1 MANLDD
7 LLLASMKQPRK
18 LLDLSKVKIF
28 NDADFFKY
36 MDRVPE
42 LNLRPEE
49 VSLFISDFLFQFV
62 NSSI

>member
-7 LLLASMKQPRK
+7 LLTASMKQPRK

-36 MDRVPE
+36 MDKVPE

-49 VSLFISDFLFQFV
+49 VRTDFL
-62 NSSI
+62 S